1 MSKSRKISGYPTLQR
16 SAESGVRQTA
26 SCGLPALRGAAALR
40 LRPSHGTHRRCR
52 PALPLQAR
60 QREGARRCLPGH
72 FDTQI
77 LCFPT
82 SPTCSAA
89 RDSTAPC
96 RAAPGRHTMGHRG
109 GGRGGG
115 GPTSTRYRANLQSS
129 YLCRFSQ
136 RSFDTIFTEHQRRTI
151 RNKAKLTS
159 ASRPP
164 LGAALSHG
172 QPRTS
177 TALTRRAPR
186 PRRAQD
192 RRKRPRR
199 VARISCRARA
209 HQLQGTRRERPED
222 SRSARFGLS
231 AVSRRGTQRRLRPR
245 GRPGGDVHVGRHWQ
259 PGPGSSAAVLEQ
271 VLGFPSSLRIKR
283 SLRGSRRPRTARCTR

>member
-1 MSKSRKISGYPTLQR
+1 MKSAPLHITSHPPLFWCRFVVSKSRKISGYPTLQR

-72 FDTQI
+72 FDTQT

-109 GGRGGG
+109 GEGRRR
-115 GPTSTRYRANLQSS
+115 PHLYTLQSQPAEQ
-129 YLCRFSQ
+129 LPVQ
-136 RSFDTIFTEHQRRTI
+136 VFT
-151 RNKAKLTS
+151 
-159 ASRPP
+159 
-164 LGAALSHG
+164 ALFRHDFH
-172 QPRTS
+172 RTS
-177 TALTRRAPR
+177 TPH
-186 PRRAQD
+186 
-192 RRKRPRR
+192 
-199 VARISCRARA
+199 
-209 HQLQGTRRERPED
+209 HQ
-222 SRSARFGLS
+222 
-231 AVSRRGTQRRLRPR
+231 
-245 GRPGGDVHVGRHWQ
+245 
-259 PGPGSSAAVLEQ
+259 
-271 VLGFPSSLRIKR
+271 K
-283 SLRGSRRPRTARCTR
+283 

>member
-1 MSKSRKISGYPTLQR
+1 MSAR
-16 SAESGVRQTA
+16 
-26 SCGLPALRGAAALR
+26 ALRHTDPLFPHLSHLLGRAGLHRSLQGGTGPPYHGA
-40 LRPSHGTHRRCR
+40 S
-52 PALPLQAR
+52 
-60 QREGARRCLPGH
+60 
-72 FDTQI
+72 
-77 LCFPT
+77 
-82 SPTCSAA
+82 
-89 RDSTAPC
+89 
-96 RAAPGRHTMGHRG
+96 G

-283 SLRGSRRPRTARCTR
+283 SLRGSRRPRTARCTRGEPCSPAALRSAALSTWLPEEQSALPRGGFCSPHGPALRCRGEPSPSALEGPFVNSERS

>member
-1 MSKSRKISGYPTLQR
+1 MKSAPLHITSHPPLFWCRFVVSKSRKISGYPTLQR

-72 FDTQI
+72 FDTQT

-109 GGRGGG
+109 GGEGRRR
-115 GPTSTRYRANLQSS
+115 PHLYTLQSQPAEQ
-129 YLCRFSQ
+129 LPVQ
-136 RSFDTIFTEHQRRTI
+136 VFT
-151 RNKAKLTS
+151 
-159 ASRPP
+159 
-164 LGAALSHG
+164 ALFRHDFH
-172 QPRTS
+172 RTS
-177 TALTRRAPR
+177 TPH
-186 PRRAQD
+186 
-192 RRKRPRR
+192 
-199 VARISCRARA
+199 
-209 HQLQGTRRERPED
+209 HQ
-222 SRSARFGLS
+222 
-231 AVSRRGTQRRLRPR
+231 
-245 GRPGGDVHVGRHWQ
+245 
-259 PGPGSSAAVLEQ
+259 
-271 VLGFPSSLRIKR
+271 K
-283 SLRGSRRPRTARCTR
+283 